1 MWEDGSIGILNRS
14 LGKWAIPGIAKKNLM
29 ILMDLKTISK
39 RCGGS
44 GANNGYPLVIKHGN

>member
-44 GANNGYPLVIKHGN
+44 GANNDYPLVIKHGN